1 MNAGNNHG
9 NRRYMAQINVT
20 PLVDVMLVLLI
31 IFMVTAPMM
40 TSGIDVNLPKVEAAS
55 VSSEEEPLVVTIAK
69 DGRVYIGDKPFERI
83 EIRTQL
89 EILKA
94 AKDSRLVL
102 LRADENVPY
111 GAVLAAM
118 AEIRKAGIEKV
129 GMMTEPPIETFEGR
143 PPEK

>member
-1 MNAGNNHG
+1 MNASNHG
-9 NRRYMAQINVT
+9 SRRYMAQINVT

-69 DGRVYIGDKPFERI
+69 DGRIYIADRPFERV

-89 EILKA
+89 EILTA
-94 AKDSRLVL
+94 AKNSRLVL

-129 GMMTEPPIETFEGR
+129 GMMTEPP
-143 PPEK
+143 EK